1 MLSLV
6 RTSQSFHFKIHHN
19 SFSSALRYKTTGVS
33 LAAGGTT
40 MVQHAS
46 IAVTVRPGANVT
58 QIPESACA
66 DLGLQGTEYP
76 VLQVSIAIGCNQG
89 EPLDCGN
96 ILI

>member
-1 MLSLV
+1 
-6 RTSQSFHFKIHHN
+6 
-19 SFSSALRYKTTGVS
+19 
-33 LAAGGTT
+33 

-76 VLQVSIAIGCNQG
+76 VLQVSIAIGC
-89 EPLDCGN
+89 
-96 ILI
+96 I